1 MGFVEL
7 VNNIKFFLAKTLGKL
22 SFPVLRVLPTGG
34 KSFPG
39 LLYLNIAGKEA
50 LGDLSKNQLD
60 IGSIL
65 ITGTNGKTTTTTMI
79 IKILSQDFKLATS
92 VGNNTIYALTTGLL
106 HNSAQLGV
114 FEYGIRDISHGTPD
128 LICDQ
133 VQPIG
138 VVYTNIS
145 REHTQVAGI
154 KNPFK
159 DYVKA
164 KTLLSQSMHDGIL
177 ITNADDPNTTFIGL
191 NKEDD
196 NHVVY
201 YGLELDDYVDI
212 FEEEDVLC
220 PNCNERL
227 EYTRHYFNQRGIYQ
241 CGCGFKRPEPDVK
254 LTKLV
259 QKENKYYVR
268 FEVDSYNY
276 HKKDNI
282 KFSLDMQLPVVGIH
296 NLYNCLATIA
306 TYTAFTNNEN
316 VQERIL
322 NFFENYEFIIP
333 QGRFEIIQI
342 GDKTIGVGQGDNGD
356 ALKVNSL
363 LMNNYLNG
371 ELEFIYTTPDV
382 NEEEIFED
390 HCLSIK
396 GLNPDKLV
404 IMPGR
409 VSSEIS
415 EEYYNK
421 IKDQFNTEYCPV
433 EFDFEKRINKVMDLI
448 KNSEYNYIIIS
459 GCGEEILFWDKLKN
473 KIKNCSGSDFE

>member
-1 MGFVEL
+1 M
-7 VNNIKFFLAKTLGKL
+7 VNFIKFHVAKTLGKL
-22 SFPVLRVLPTGG
+22 SFPVLKVLPTGG

-50 LGDLSKNQLD
+50 LGDLSNHQLD
-60 IGSIL
+60 MGSIL

-79 IKILSQDFKLATS
+79 IKILSNDFKLATS

-106 HNSAQLGV
+106 NNKAELGV
-114 FEYGIRDISHGTPD
+114 FEYGIRDIVHGTPD
-128 LICDQ
+128 LICNQ

-145 REHTQVAGI
+145 REHTQVAGV
-154 KNPFK
+154 KNPFE

-164 KTLLSQSMHDGIL
+164 KTLLSETMHDGIL

-191 NKEDD
+191 NKEKD

-201 YGLELDDYVDI
+201 YGLELDEYEDI
-212 FEEEDVLC
+212 FEEGNVSC
-220 PNCNERL
+220 PNCGKNL
-227 EYTRHYFNQRGIYQ
+227 EYTRNYFNQRGIYN
-241 CGCGFKRPEPDVK
+241 CSCGFKRPDPDVK
-254 LTKLV
+254 LTKLI
-259 QKENKYYVR
+259 QDDKNYYITI
-268 FEVDSYNY
+268 EVDVYNY

-282 KFSLDMQLPVVGIH
+282 RYTLDMQLPIVGIH

-316 VQERIL
+316 IKENVLQ
-322 NFFENYEFIIP
+322 FFKNYEFVIP
-333 QGRFEIIQI
+333 PGRFEVLRI

-363 LMNNYLNG
+363 LMKNYVDG

-396 GLNPDKLV
+396 GLNPDKLI

-409 VSSEIS
+409 VSTEVS
-415 EEYYNK
+415 EEYYNQ
-421 IKDQFNTEYCPV
+421 IKDQFNSEYCPV
-433 EFDFEKRINKVMDLI
+433 EFDFEKRINKVLDLI
-448 KNSEYNYIIIS
+448 QNSQYKYIIIS
-459 GCGEEILFWDKLKN
+459 GCGEEIIFWDELKK
-473 KIKNCSGSDFE
+473 KIRELNS

>member
-1 MGFVEL
+1 M
-7 VNNIKFFLAKTLGKL
+7 NSIKFILAKTLGKL
-22 SFPVLRVLPTGG
+22 SFPILKALPTGG

-39 LLYLNIAGKEA
+39 LVYLTIAGKEA

-79 IKILSQDFKLATS
+79 INILSRDFKLATS

-106 HNSAQLGV
+106 HNSAQIGV
-114 FEYGIRDISHGTPD
+114 FEYGIRDVSHGTPD
-128 LICDQ
+128 LVCNQ

-154 KNPFK
+154 KNPFNE
-159 DYVKA
+159 YVMA
-164 KTLLSQSMHDGIL
+164 KTLLSESMHDGIL

-191 NKEDD
+191 NKEKD
-196 NHVVY
+196 NQVVY
-201 YGLELDDYVDI
+201 YGLELDDVDI
-212 FEEEDVLC
+212 FEESDVSC

-227 EYTRHYFNQRGIYQ
+227 EYTKHYFNQRGVYH
-241 CGCGFKRPEPDVK
+241 CSCGFKRPEPNVK
-254 LTKLV
+254 LTRLL
-259 QKENKYYVR
+259 QEDDKYYIT

-276 HKKDNI
+276 NKRDNVQY
-282 KFSLDMQLPVVGIH
+282 SLDMQLPVLGIH

-306 TYTAFTNNEN
+306 TYTAFTDKEN
-316 VQERIL
+316 IPENIL
-322 NFFENYEFIIP
+322 DFFESYEFIIP
-333 QGRFEIIQI
+333 PGRFEIIQM

-363 LMNNYLNG
+363 LMNNFLDG
-371 ELEFIYTTPDV
+371 KLEFIYTTPDV

-415 EEYYNK
+415 EEYYNQ

-433 EFDFEKRINKVMDLI
+433 EFNFEKRINKILNLI
-448 KNSEYNYIIIS
+448 ENSEYKYIIIS

-473 KIKNCSGSDFE
+473 RIKNYSGNDSN

>member
-1 MGFVEL
+1 M
-7 VNNIKFFLAKTLGKL
+7 VNFIKFHVAKTLGKL
-22 SFPVLRVLPTGG
+22 SFPILKVLPTGG

-50 LGDLSKNQLD
+50 LGDLSNHQLD
-60 IGSIL
+60 MGSIL

-79 IKILSQDFKLATS
+79 IKILSNDFKLATS

-106 HNSAQLGV
+106 NNKAELGV
-114 FEYGIRDISHGTPD
+114 FEYGIRDVVHGTPD
-128 LICDQ
+128 LICNQ

-145 REHTQVAGI
+145 REHTQVAGV
-154 KNPFK
+154 KNPFE

-164 KTLLSQSMHDGIL
+164 KTLLSETMHDGIL

-191 NKEDD
+191 NKEKD

-201 YGLELDDYVDI
+201 YGLELDGYEDI
-212 FEEEDVLC
+212 FEDGNVSC
-220 PNCNERL
+220 PNCGKNL
-227 EYTRHYFNQRGIYQ
+227 EYTRNYFNQRGIYN
-241 CGCGFKRPEPDVK
+241 CSCGFKRPDPDVK
-254 LTKLV
+254 LTKLI
-259 QKENKYYVR
+259 QDDKNYYITID
-268 FEVDSYNY
+268 VDVYNY

-282 KFSLDMQLPVVGIH
+282 RYTLDMQLPILGIH

-316 VQERIL
+316 IKENVLQ
-322 NFFENYEFIIP
+322 FFKNYEFVIP
-333 QGRFEIIQI
+333 PGRFEVLRI

-363 LMNNYLNG
+363 LMKNYVDG

-396 GLNPDKLV
+396 GLNPDKLI

-409 VSSEIS
+409 VSTEVS
-415 EEYYNK
+415 EEYYNQ
-421 IKDQFNTEYCPV
+421 IKDQFNSEYCPV
-433 EFDFEKRINKVMDLI
+433 EFDFEKRINKVLDLI
-448 KNSEYNYIIIS
+448 QNSQYNYIIIS
-459 GCGEEILFWDKLKN
+459 GCGEEIIFWDELKK
-473 KIKNCSGSDFE
+473 KIRELNS